1 MKMSLKDF
9 HKNSLPTTSCL
20 KKHSYTSSN
29 NYRKE
34 DVTLKR
40 IAVFCGSSPGAS
52 EDYCSEAVRFGKELA
67 RRDITL
73 VYGGSK
79 NGLMGAVADG
89 VLGGGGK
96 AIGIIPKFLEA
107 KEISHKGLTELHT
120 VETMHERKA
129 KMAELADGFV
139 ALPGGTGTLE
149 EFFEVLTWA
158 QIGLHLKPCGLLNI
172 NDYYTPLQS
181 LFEHMVDQQFIQEK
195 YRSMTIL
202 ESDPHVLLDRFMQ
215 YEAPGIKVF

>member
-1 MKMSLKDF
+1 MKRL
-9 HKNSLPTTSCL
+9 
-20 KKHSYTSSN
+20 
-29 NYRKE
+29 
-34 DVTLKR
+34 
-40 IAVFCGSSPGAS
+40 AVYCGSSSGAS
-52 EDYCSEAVRFGKELA
+52 EEYISEAIRFGKELA
-67 RRDITL
+67 ERNITL

-89 VLGGGGK
+89 VLNNGGK
-96 AIGIIPKFLEA
+96 VIGVIPKFLEV
-107 KEISHKGLTELHT
+107 KEVSHKGLTELHI

-158 QIGLHLKPCGLLNI
+158 QIGLHQKPCGLLNI
-172 NDYYTPLQS
+172 NSYYSPLLS

-195 YRSMTIL
+195 YRSLIIL
-202 ESDPHVLLDRFMQ
+202 EREPGTLLDRFNE
-215 YEAPGIKVF
+215 YKPISVKAF

>member
-1 MKMSLKDF
+1 M
-9 HKNSLPTTSCL
+9 
-20 KKHSYTSSN
+20 
-29 NYRKE
+29 
-34 DVTLKR
+34 TLKR

-52 EDYCSEAVRFGKELA
+52 EDYCTEGIRFGKELA

-89 VLGGGGK
+89 VLGDGGK

-120 VETMHERKA
+120 VDTMHERKA

-158 QIGLHLKPCGLLNI
+158 QIGLHQKPCGLLNI
-172 NDYYTPLQS
+172 NGYYSPLQS

-195 YRSMTIL
+195 YRFMTIL
-202 ESDPHVLLDRFMQ
+202 ESEPSVLLDRFLQ
-215 YEAPGIKVF
+215 YEAPGIKQF

>member
-1 MKMSLKDF
+1 MGGI
-9 HKNSLPTTSCL
+9 
-20 KKHSYTSSN
+20 
-29 NYRKE
+29 R
-34 DVTLKR
+34 LKR

-52 EDYCSEAVRFGKELA
+52 VDYATEALRFGKELA
-67 RRDITL
+67 KRNITL

-89 VLGGGGK
+89 VLGEGGK
-96 AIGIIPKFLEA
+96 AIGIIPRFLEA

-120 VETMHERKA
+120 VDTMHERKA

-158 QIGLHLKPCGLLNI
+158 QIGLHQKPCGLLNI
-172 NDYYTPLQS
+172 NGYYSPLQS

-195 YRSMTIL
+195 YRSMAIL
-202 ESDPHVLLDRFMQ
+202 ESEPNVLLDRFMQ
-215 YEAPGIKVF
+215 YEAPGVKTF

>member
-1 MKMSLKDF
+1 M
-9 HKNSLPTTSCL
+9 
-20 KKHSYTSSN
+20 
-29 NYRKE
+29 
-34 DVTLKR
+34 TLKR

-52 EDYCSEAVRFGKELA
+52 EAYTTEAIRFGKELA
-67 RRDITL
+67 KRNITL

-79 NGLMGAVADG
+79 VGIMGSVADA
-89 VLGGGGK
+89 VLDEGGK
-96 AIGIIPKFLEA
+96 VIGVIPRFLEE
-107 KEISHKGLTELHT
+107 KEISHKGLTELYT

-158 QIGLHLKPCGLLNI
+158 QIGLHQKPCGLLNI
-172 NDYYTPLQS
+172 NGYYTPLQS

-195 YRSMTIL
+195 YRSMAIL
-202 ESDPHVLLDRFMQ
+202 ESEPTELLNRFTE
-215 YEAPGIKVF
+215 YVPPAVKTY